1 MLGLASYAVIAVF
14 AKLLGPMR
22 ITFREGTVGG
32 PVALD
37 AATEFREKAA
47 LKVQLIAHTLSAS

>member
-32 PVALD
+32 PVAPD
-37 AATEFREKAA
+37 AATEF
-47 LKVQLIAHTLSAS
+47 